1 MTRSNPQPRWKVT
14 LDDRDLTA
22 IMIPRLVGLSVTS
35 CRQDT
40 ADQLDITLSDHDG
53 KLALPPTTATLR
65 VWLGWDDSGLTDKG
79 SFVID
84 ELEHAGAPD
93 VIVMR
98 GRSANLRSDLRQ
110 QREQSY
116 SDTTVGAIV
125 NQLAGRNKLT
135 ARCHPDLVAMAID
148 HIDQTNES
156 DINFLTRLGK
166 RYDAVATIKSSAL
179 IFCPI
184 GQGTTAAG
192 QPLPKVT
199 LTRAQG
205 DQHRYHVADRN
216 AYSGIRALYDDTR
229 RSKTRDVLVGI
240 DDGKGVKTLRT
251 IYATRSNALRAARSE
266 YTRLLRGTVTF
277 NYTLARGRADLYP
290 ETHVNV
296 KGFKP
301 EIDATDWVIVKA
313 VDSLSDAGFT
323 TDLELEYRTD
333 NSERGSDANVDSGS
347 ND

>member
-1 MTRSNPQPRWKVT
+1 MTSSNPQPRWKVT
-14 LDDRDLTA
+14 LDGRDLTA
-22 IMIPRLVGLSVTS
+22 TLMPRLVGLAVTS

-53 KLALPPTTATLR
+53 QLALPPTTATLR

-135 ARCHPDLVAMAID
+135 ARCHPNLATMAID

-166 RYDAVATIKSSAL
+166 RYDAVATIKAGAL

-184 GQGTTAAG
+184 GQGTTATG
-192 QPLPKVT
+192 QPLPTVT

-205 DQHRYHVADRN
+205 DRHRYHVADRN

-229 RSKTRDVLVGI
+229 SSKTRDVLVGV

-277 NYTLARGRADLYP
+277 NVTLARGRADLYP
-290 ETHVNV
+290 EMHVTV
-296 KGFKP
+296 RGFKP
-301 EIDATDWVIVKA
+301 EIDAVDWIIVKA
-313 VDSLSDAGFT
+313 EQLLGDAGFIT
-323 TDLELEYRTD
+323 QLELEHRD
-333 NSERGSDANVDSGS
+333 NRQPADSDD
-347 ND
+347 DR

>member
-1 MTRSNPQPRWKVT
+1 MTSRNPQPRWKVT
-14 LDDRDLTA
+14 LDGRDLTA
-22 IMIPRLVGLSVTS
+22 TLVPRLVGLSVTS

-84 ELEHAGAPD
+84 ELEHAGTPD

-116 SDTTVGAIV
+116 HDTTVGAIV

-135 ARCHPDLVAMAID
+135 PRCHPDLATLAID

-156 DINFLTRLGK
+156 DVNFLTRLGK
-166 RYDAVATIKSSAL
+166 RYDAVATIKSGSL

-184 GQGTTAAG
+184 GQGTTATG
-192 QPLPKVT
+192 RPLPKVT
-199 LTRAQG
+199 LTRATG

-216 AYSGIRALYDDTR
+216 AYSGIRTLYDDTH
-229 RSKTRDVLVGI
+229 SGKTKDVLVGI

-251 IYATRSNALRAARSE
+251 TYATKSNAMRAARSE
-266 YTRLLRGTVTF
+266 YKRLLRGTVTF
-277 NYTLARGRADLYP
+277 HYTLAHGRADLYP
-290 ETHVNV
+290 EMHVSV
-296 KGFKP
+296 RGFKP
-301 EIDATDWVIVKA
+301 QIDAVDWIIVKA
-313 VDSLSDAGFT
+313 EHLLGDSGYIT
-323 TDLELEYRTD
+323 QLELEHR
-333 NSERGSDANVDSGS
+333 DAKTPPDSGGGE
-347 ND
+347 